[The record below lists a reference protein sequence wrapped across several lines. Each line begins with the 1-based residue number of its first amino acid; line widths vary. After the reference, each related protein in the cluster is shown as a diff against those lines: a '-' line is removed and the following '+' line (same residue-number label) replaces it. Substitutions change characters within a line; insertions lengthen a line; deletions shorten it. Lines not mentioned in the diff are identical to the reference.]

1 METGKVVGI
10 DTKELDN
17 ELKEYKKA
25 LKLAKSKLDYFTR
38 SELENFIKN
47 YVADTMYP
55 QLNETSTNTI
65 DDSYDNLKTC
75 LDYRILGYNNA
86 YLGDK
91 SKGGERY
98 KRCILTLVNSELAP
112 REMQIKLKW
121 LVPSGFGDGDAK
133 FGSLNESYILT
144 DHDIIQIKK
153 LGSARDYLK
162 EILSIP
168 DELESK
174 NEKPYRLPNVI
185 KPTKQT
191 KPIKVIKPINQ
202 NTKK

>member
-1 METGKVVGI
+1 METGKGVGI
-10 DTKELDN
+10 STE
-17 ELKEYKKA
+17 EWEIEIKEYKKA

-38 SELENFIKN
+38 PELENFIKN

-65 DDSYDNLKTC
+65 DDSYNNLKTC

-91 SKGGERY
+91 SKGGEKY

-121 LVPSGFGDGDAK
+121 LVPSGFGDGNAK

-174 NEKPYRLPNVI
+174 NEKPYRLPSVI
-185 KPTKQT
+185 KPTKPI
-191 KPIKVIKPINQ
+191 KPIKVIRPINQ

>member
-10 DTKELDN
+10 STE
-17 ELKEYKKA
+17 EWEIEIKEYKKA

-38 SELENFIKN
+38 PELENFIKN

-65 DDSYDNLKTC
+65 DDSYNNLKTC

-133 FGSLNESYILT
+133 FDSLNESYILT

-162 EILSIP
+162 EILNIP

-174 NEKPYRLPNVI
+174 NEKPYRLPSVI
-185 KPTKQT
+185 

>member
-1 METGKVVGI
+1 METGKGVGI
-10 DTKELDN
+10 STEEWEIEIKD
-17 ELKEYKKA
+17 YKKA

-38 SELENFIKN
+38 PELENFIKN

-65 DDSYDNLKTC
+65 EDSYNNLKTC

-91 SKGGERY
+91 SKGGEKY

-121 LVPSGFGDGDAK
+121 LVPSGFGDGNAK
-133 FGSLNESYILT
+133 FSSLNESYILT

-174 NEKPYRLPNVI
+174 NEKPYRLPSVI
-185 KPTKQT
+185 KPTK
-191 KPIKVIKPINQ
+191 VIEPINQ

>member
-1 METGKVVGI
+1 METGKGVRI
-10 DTKELDN
+10 STE
-17 ELKEYKKA
+17 EWEIEIKEYKKA

-38 SELENFIKN
+38 PELENFIKN

-65 DDSYDNLKTC
+65 DDSYNNLKTC

-174 NEKPYRLPNVI
+174 NEKPYRLPSVI
-185 KPTKQT
+185 KPTKPT
-191 KPIKVIKPINQ
+191 KPTKPINQ

>member
-1 METGKVVGI
+1 METGKGVGI
-10 DTKELDN
+10 STE
-17 ELKEYKKA
+17 EWEIEIKEYKKA

-38 SELENFIKN
+38 PELENFIKN

-55 QLNETSTNTI
+55 QLNETNTNTI
-65 DDSYDNLKTC
+65 DDSYNNLKTC

-91 SKGGERY
+91 SKGGEKY

-133 FGSLNESYILT
+133 YDSLNESYILT
-144 DHDIIQIKK
+144 DHDITQIKK

-174 NEKPYRLPNVI
+174 NEKPYRLP
-185 KPTKQT
+185 

>member
-1 METGKVVGI
+1 METGKGVGI
-10 DTKELDN
+10 STE
-17 ELKEYKKA
+17 EWEIEIKEYKKA

-38 SELENFIKN
+38 PELENFIKN

-65 DDSYDNLKTC
+65 DDSYNNLKTC

-174 NEKPYRLPNVI
+174 NEKPYRLPSVI
-185 KPTKQT
+185 KPTKPT
-191 KPIKVIKPINQ
+191 KPTKPINQ